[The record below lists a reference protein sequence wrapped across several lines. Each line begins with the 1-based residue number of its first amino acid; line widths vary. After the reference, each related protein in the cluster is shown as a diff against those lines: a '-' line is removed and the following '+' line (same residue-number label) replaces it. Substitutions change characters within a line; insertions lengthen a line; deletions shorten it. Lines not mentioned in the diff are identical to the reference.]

1 MILAI
6 NTMYSILLTF
16 VTYAIGFFYHI
27 RDENRAFSHNF
38 YSETERKTSLQ
49 LVVCLR
55 IINEMK
61 TDEIQ
66 FVQIYVKNW
75 ACGASLQ
82 SETVRRAL
90 RERCGYQ
97 KNIDKSSI
105 F

>member
-38 YSETERKTSLQ
+38 YSETERKTSLKNG
-49 LVVCLR
+49 LKLTWYKF
-55 IINEMK
+55 EMA
-61 TDEIQ
+61 T
-66 FVQIYVKNW
+66 
-75 ACGASLQ
+75 A
-82 SETVRRAL
+82 
-90 RERCGYQ
+90 
-97 KNIDKSSI
+97 I